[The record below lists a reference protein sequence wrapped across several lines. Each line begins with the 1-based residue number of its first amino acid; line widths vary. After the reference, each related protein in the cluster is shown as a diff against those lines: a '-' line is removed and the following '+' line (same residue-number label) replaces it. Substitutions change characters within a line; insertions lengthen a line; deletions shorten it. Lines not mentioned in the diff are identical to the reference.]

1 MVGKMAGTN
10 MPKTVERLTP
20 LKVKNITEPGV
31 YADGGGLYL
40 TVSDSVAKSWIFRY
54 SNQGRR
60 REMGLGSVAKVGLA
74 DARKLTERASS
85 TLALGIDPLDQRREL
100 RLKGSNALT
109 FSACAEQYIASHK
122 SAWKNLKHGQQWENT
137 LKTYAYPVIGDL
149 TTDRITTDHILEIL
163 EPIWLEKAETATR
176 VRGRIESILDWARTK
191 GLREGENP
199 ARLKGHIDHLLPP
212 SRKSKR
218 VKHHAFLPWDDA
230 PAFYSDLADMEG
242 FAPKALKLVILTA
255 LRCGNVASAE
265 WKEIDLNK
273 QVWTIP
279 GAKMKTGV
287 EFRVPLSSEALQV
300 IKSLPLTSE
309 FLFPGLEDRPMTIAA
324 LTAVKNRMGREKITV
339 HGFRTTFRTW
349 ASDSAHAPREVS
361 EAALAHAV
369 ESKVEASYERTD
381 HLERRRELMEKWA
394 DFLSSK
400 ANESL
405 L

>member
-1 MVGKMAGTN
+1 

-20 LKVKNITEPGV
+20 LKVKSITEPGV

-40 TVSDSVAKSWIFRY
+40 CVSKNGAKSWIFRY
-54 SNQGRR
+54 SSQGRR
-60 REMGLGSVAKVGLA
+60 REMGLGSCLLVSLA
-74 DARKLTERASS
+74 DARKKREECASA
-85 TLALGIDPLDQRREL
+85 LARGVDPLEQRREL
-100 RLKGSNALT
+100 KAKGNNAPT
-109 FSACAEQYIASHK
+109 FSNCAEQYISTHK
-122 SAWKNLKHGQQWENT
+122 PSWKSLKHGQQWENT

-218 VKHHAFLPWDDA
+218 VKHHAFLPWEDA
-230 PAFYSDLADMEG
+230 PAFYNELADMEG

-255 LRCGNVASAE
+255 LRCGNVANAE
-265 WKEIDLNK
+265 WKEIDLTK

-279 GAKMKTGV
+279 GEKMKTGV

-300 IKSLPLTSE
+300 IKSLPQTSK

-324 LTAVKNRMGREKITV
+324 LTAVKNRMGHKKITV

-369 ESKVEASYERTD
+369 ESKVEASYARTD

>member
-1 MVGKMAGTN
+1 

-20 LKVKNITEPGV
+20 LKVKSLHEKGD

-40 TVSDSVAKSWIFRY
+40 TVSDSGAKSWIFRY

-60 REMGLGSVAKVGLA
+60 REMGLGSVTKVGLA
-74 DARKLTERASS
+74 DARKLAERASS
-85 TLALGIDPLDQRREL
+85 TLALGLDPLDQRREL
-100 RLKGSNALT
+100 RLKGSNAPT
-109 FSACAEQYIASHK
+109 FSACAEQYIASHRP
-122 SAWKNLKHGQQWENT
+122 AWKNLKHGQQWENT

-149 TTDRITTDHILEIL
+149 TTDRITTDQILEIL

-218 VKHHAFLPWDDA
+218 VKHHAFLPWEDA

-255 LRCGNVASAE
+255 LRCGNVANAD

-279 GAKMKTGV
+279 GEKMKTGV

-300 IKSLPLTSE
+300 IKSLPQTSK
-309 FLFPGLEDRPMTIAA
+309 FLFPGPEDRPMTIAA
-324 LTAVKNRMGREKITV
+324 LTAVKNRMGHKKITV

-361 EAALAHAV
+361 ESALAHV
-369 ESKVEASYERTD
+369 LENKVEASYARTD

-394 DFLSSK
+394 KYLRGDDQ
-400 ANESL
+400 
-405 L
+405 

>member
-1 MVGKMAGTN
+1 

-20 LKVKNITEPGV
+20 LKVKSLNEKGD

-40 TVSDSVAKSWIFRY
+40 TVSDSGAKSWIFRY

-60 REMGLGSVAKVGLA
+60 REMGLGSVTKVGLA
-74 DARKLTERASS
+74 DARKLAERASS
-85 TLALGIDPLDQRREL
+85 TLALGLDPLDQRREL
-100 RLKGSNALT
+100 RLKGSNAPT

-122 SAWKNLKHGQQWENT
+122 PAWKNLKHGQQWENT
-137 LKTYAYPVIGDL
+137 LKAYAYPVIGDL

-163 EPIWLEKAETATR
+163 EPIWLDKAETATR
-176 VRGRIESILDWARTK
+176 VRGRVESILDWARTK

-218 VKHHAFLPWDDA
+218 VKHHAFLPWEDA
-230 PAFYSDLADMEG
+230 PAFYNELTDMEG

-255 LRCGNVASAE
+255 LRCGNVANAD

-279 GAKMKTGV
+279 GEKMKTGV
-287 EFRVPLSSEALQV
+287 EFRIPLSSEALRV
-300 IKSLPLTSE
+300 VNSLPQTSQ
-309 FLFPGLEDRPMTIAA
+309 FLFPGVGEKPLTIAA
-324 LTAVKNRMGREKITV
+324 LTAVKNRMGKEKITV

-361 EAALAHAV
+361 EAVLAHAV
-369 ESKVEASYERTD
+369 ENKVEASYARTD
-381 HLERRRELMEKWA
+381 HLERRRELMEQWA
-394 DFLSSK
+394 KFLCGGK
-400 ANESL
+400 K
-405 L
+405 